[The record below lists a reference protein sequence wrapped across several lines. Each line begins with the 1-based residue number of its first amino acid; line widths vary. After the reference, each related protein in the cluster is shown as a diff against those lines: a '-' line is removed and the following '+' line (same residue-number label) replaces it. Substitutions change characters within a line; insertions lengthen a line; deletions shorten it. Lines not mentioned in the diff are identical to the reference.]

1 MFAYPD
7 AARFRLGVNYT
18 QLPANRPVCPVYC
31 PYQRD
36 GAGSRQTNYG
46 SDPNYVRSSLHP
58 LNFKTSV
65 AVGRNGYSTGM
76 ERHDEWVRSSVE
88 AYTSEVTDEDFEQAK
103 AFWMILVKAGE
114 GDLFTRVVAEH
125 LSLVIPEIRERA
137 IGEHHPAD
145 FRELMVLWLT
155 GTAMFRRVHEDVATG
170 IDSWLHTSV

>member
-7 AARFRLGVNYT
+7 AARYRLGVNYT
-18 QLPANRPVCPVYC
+18 HLPANRPVCPVYC

-36 GAGSRQTNYG
+36 GAGYRQTNYG

-58 LNFKTSV
+58 MKFKPNV
-65 AVGRNGYSTGM
+65 AIGKNGYATGM

-103 AFWMILVKAGE
+103 AFWAILVKAGE
-114 GDLFTRVVAEH
+114 GDLFTRVVAED
-125 LSLVIPEIRERA
+125 LSPVTPEIRERA
-137 IGEHHPAD
+137 IGEQHSAGLPG
-145 FRELMVLWLT
+145 LMVLWLT

-170 IDSWLHTSV
+170 IKFWLPTSV